1 MKKYILSLLLV
12 ATLVAAFIVPTM
24 GDGDVEDTFPGN
36 ATLYLTHSDDSM
48 YAGMSGHLN
57 YTLEDGYL
65 FMKTDTHIQSPNK
78 VDGTEILNVVAVNG
92 SSLDNIESFE
102 YKDSTDGACT
112 NAFNYIV
119 NTNRSFTQRLSISRF
134 YRVKFKGNVSLEMQY
149 KVKPVGATGYES
161 GLRCISIVKNEDNS
175 FTADATFIKA
185 EDITT
190 TQATST
196 TTVAPSS
203 SEVPSSSVEP
213 SSSVVPTSTVE
224 PTTVKPTT
232 TVAPSTNPTTVAP
245 TTVVPTVD
253 PTTEAPTA
261 EPVTGETA
269 SDVTTATPTKAPA
282 VKAPGKAK
290 IKKVWKKKR
299 SAKKLKIK
307 LAKVKNAKG
316 YKVCVY
322 KNKKKAKKHKKAIV
336 TKYTTKLK
344 YTIKS
349 KKLKNKKKLFVGAR
363 AYNVTNDG
371 TKVFGPWAKIKKV
384 KVK

>member
-36 ATLYLTHSDDSM
+36 ATLYLTHSDESM

-102 YKDSTDGACT
+102 YKEGSGDWT
-112 NAFNYIV
+112 NALNYVV

-134 YRVKFKGNVSLEMQY
+134 YRVKFKGDVSLEMQY
-149 KVKPVGATGYES
+149 KVKPEGAKGYES
-161 GLRCISIVKNEDNS
+161 GLRCISIVKNGDTY
-175 FTADATFIKA
+175 TADATFIKA

-196 TTVAPSS
+196 TTVAP
-203 SEVPSSSVEP
+203 
-213 SSSVVPTSTVE
+213 
-224 PTTVKPTT
+224 
-232 TVAPSTNPTTVAP
+232 
-245 TTVVPTVD
+245 
-253 PTTEAPTA
+253 TA
-261 EPVTGETA
+261 EPTSE
-269 SDVTTATPTKAPA
+269 VTTAAPTKAP
-282 VKAPGKAK
+282 VIQTPGKAK

-371 TKVFGPWAKIKKV
+371 TKVYGPWAKIKKV

>member
-36 ATLYLTHSDDSM
+36 ATLYLTHSDESM

-102 YKDSTDGACT
+102 YKEGSGDWT
-112 NAFNYIV
+112 NALNYVV
-119 NTNRSFTQRLSISRF
+119 NTNRSFTQRLSISR
-134 YRVKFKGNVSLEMQY
+134 YQRVKFKGDVSLEMQY
-149 KVKPVGATGYES
+149 KVKPEGAKGYES
-161 GLRCISIVKNEDNS
+161 GLRCISIVKSGDTY
-175 FTADATFIKA
+175 TADATFIKA

-190 TQATST
+190 TEAPT
-196 TTVAPSS
+196 TEPVTGEPT
-203 SEVPSSSVEP
+203 SEV
-213 SSSVVPTSTVE
+213 
-224 PTTVKPTT
+224 
-232 TVAPSTNPTTVAP
+232 TTVAP
-245 TTVVPTVD
+245 T
-253 PTTEAPTA
+253 
-261 EPVTGETA
+261 
-269 SDVTTATPTKAPA
+269 KAP
-282 VKAPGKAK
+282 VIQTPGKAK

-316 YKVCVY
+316 RRCCS
-322 KNKKKAKKHKKAIV
+322 
-336 TKYTTKLK
+336 TRRGRPQR
-344 YTIKS
+344 S
-349 KKLKNKKKLFVGAR
+349 R
-363 AYNVTNDG
+363 AETPR
-371 TKVFGPWAKIKKV
+371 FRRR
-384 KVK
+384 

>member
-24 GDGDVEDTFPGN
+24 GGDVEDTFPGN

-48 YAGMSGHLN
+48 YTGMSGHLN

-102 YKDSTDGACT
+102 YKDSTDGAWT

-134 YRVKFKGNVSLEMQY
+134 YRVKFKGDVSLEMQY
-149 KVKPVGATGYES
+149 KVKPEGAKGYES
-161 GLRCISIVKNEDNS
+161 GLRCISIVKSGDTY
-175 FTADATFIKA
+175 TADATFIKA

-196 TTVAPSS
+196 TTVAP
-203 SEVPSSSVEP
+203 
-213 SSSVVPTSTVE
+213 
-224 PTTVKPTT
+224 
-232 TVAPSTNPTTVAP
+232 
-245 TTVVPTVD
+245 
-253 PTTEAPTA
+253 TA
-261 EPVTGETA
+261 EPTSE
-269 SDVTTATPTKAPA
+269 VTTAAPTKAPA

-290 IKKVWKKKR
+290 IKKVWRKKR

-363 AYNVTNDG
+363 AYNVASNG
-371 TKVFGPWAKIKKV
+371 IKVYGPWAKIKKV

>member
-24 GDGDVEDTFPGN
+24 GGDVEDTFPGF
-36 ATLYLTHSDDSM
+36 AIIYLTHSDGSN
-48 YAGMSGHLN
+48 YNGMSGELN
-57 YTLEDGYL
+57 FSLDDGYFYFRTETSIESDVGL
-65 FMKTDTHIQSPNK
+65 
-78 VDGTEILNVVAVNG
+78 DGTEKLEVVGING
-92 SSLDNIESFE
+92 SNLDNIESFE
-102 YKDSTDGACT
+102 YRGTNETTWT
-112 NAFNYIV
+112 NAFNSIV
-119 NTNRSFTQRLSISRF
+119 NTNHSFTQKLYIKRF
-134 YRVKFKGNVSLEMQY
+134 YRIKFKGDVSFQMQY
-149 KVKPVGATGYES
+149 KVKPEHATGYDS
-161 GLRCISIVKNEDNS
+161 NLRIVTVTKNEDICLVN
-175 FTADATFIKA
+175 TNPIKK

-203 SEVPSSSVEP
+203 SVVPS
-213 SSSVVPTSTVE
+213 STVE

-232 TVAPSTNPTTVAP
+232 TVAPSTNPTTVTP

-269 SDVTTATPTKAPA
+269 SDVTTAASTKAPA

-322 KNKKKAKKHKKAIV
+322 KNKKKAKKHKKTIV

-363 AYNVTNDG
+363 AYNVASDG

>member
-36 ATLYLTHSDDSM
+36 ATLYLTHSDESM

-78 VDGTEILNVVAVNG
+78 VDGTEILNGVAVNG
-92 SSLDNIESFE
+92 SSLANIESFE
-102 YKDSTDGACT
+102 YKEGSGDWT
-112 NAFNYIV
+112 NALNYVV

-134 YRVKFKGNVSLEMQY
+134 YRVKFKGDVSLEMQY
-149 KVKPVGATGYES
+149 KVKPAGAKGYES

-190 TQATST
+190 T
-196 TTVAPSS
+196 VA
-203 SEVPSSSVEP
+203 
-213 SSSVVPTSTVE
+213 
-224 PTTVKPTT
+224 
-232 TVAPSTNPTTVAP
+232 
-245 TTVVPTVD
+245 

-261 EPVTGETA
+261 EPTSE
-269 SDVTTATPTKAPA
+269 VTTAAPTKAPA

>member
-36 ATLYLTHSDDSM
+36 ATLYLTHSDQSM

-102 YKDSTDGACT
+102 YKDSTDGAWT

-134 YRVKFKGNVSLEMQY
+134 YRVKFKGDVSLEMQY
-149 KVKPVGATGYES
+149 KVKPEGAKGYES

-190 TQATST
+190 TQATSA
-196 TTVAPSS
+196 TTV
-203 SEVPSSSVEP
+203 
-213 SSSVVPTSTVE
+213 
-224 PTTVKPTT
+224 
-232 TVAPSTNPTTVAP
+232 
-245 TTVVPTVD
+245 
-253 PTTEAPTA
+253 APTA

-269 SDVTTATPTKAPA
+269 SEATTAAPTKAPA

-363 AYNVTNDG
+363 AYNVASNG
-371 TKVFGPWAKIKKV
+371 IKVYGPWAKIKKV

>member
-12 ATLVAAFIVPTM
+12 ATLVAAFIVPAM
-24 GDGDVEDTFPGN
+24 GGDVEDTFPGF
-36 ATLYLTHSDDSM
+36 ATIYLTHSDGSN
-48 YAGMSGHLN
+48 YNGMSGELN
-57 YTLEDGYL
+57 FSLDDGYFYFRTETSIESDVRL
-65 FMKTDTHIQSPNK
+65 
-78 VDGTEILNVVAVNG
+78 DGTEKLEVVGING
-92 SSLDNIESFE
+92 SNLDNIESFE
-102 YKDSTDGACT
+102 YRGENETTWT
-112 NAFNYIV
+112 NAFNFIV
-119 NTNRSFTQRLSISRF
+119 NTNHSFTQKLFIKRY
-134 YRVKFKGNVSLEMQY
+134 YRIKFKGDVSFQMQY
-149 KVKPVGATGYES
+149 KVKPEHATGYDS
-161 GLRCISIVKNEDNS
+161 NLRIVTVTKNEDICLVN
-175 FTADATFIKA
+175 TNPIKK